1 MFHHTPSF
9 PIQVQH
15 IHDDHS
21 MTYSSADSEEDVFS
35 LDGDKM
41 LEEHNHDADSRGGE
55 SASMNIPSPSS
66 FVELEQ
72 SIHELEKWYAQ
83 CIKSSPQKGT
93 NHGKRI
99 KEEGETMIDAKVL
112 LNHGDQ
118 PGLACARAPLDLGEV
133 EFLAKQ
139 KEMLFKRQC
148 FYQGETRSQ
157 YYSAV
162 SVSQHEEG
170 NATKDKV
177 TLKNISLTATSSSTR
192 ASNKSDRQMY
202 VHDTQQRYRVSD
214 DFDLEG

>member
-1 MFHHTPSF
+1 MFNDIPIF
-9 PIQVQH
+9 PIQVQYKN
-15 IHDDHS
+15 DDHS
-21 MTYSSADSEEDVFS
+21 LTYSSADS
-35 LDGDKM
+35 LDGMMIDQ
-41 LEEHNHDADSRGGE
+41 DE
-55 SASMNIPSPSS
+55 SEDHFISNDIGISSPSS

-72 SIHELEKWYAQ
+72 SIHEFEKWYAQ

-93 NHGKRI
+93 NHGKRA
-99 KEEGETMIDAKVL
+99 KEDGETMIDAKVL

-202 VHDTQQRYRVSD
+202 VHDTQQRCRVRD